1 MLGFQLV
8 KLVYPMAHNQNISL
22 DSMGSLISLTSIS
35 SRASLETY
43 ESLEIKELE
52 QSQVGLQALID
63 KAAKIINETRAQLQ
77 ESLYI

>member
-1 MLGFQLV
+1 
-8 KLVYPMAHNQNISL
+8 
-22 DSMGSLISLTSIS
+22 MGSLISLTSIS